1 MEELK
6 SEFLQKL
13 EEIKKALEKRGWYN
27 NKEKKRRNK
36 NI

>member
-1 MEELK
+1 MDELK
-6 SEFLQKL
+6 SEFLQKI
-13 EEIKKALEKRGWYN
+13 EEIKKALTKRGRYN